1 MTDASEV
8 AIWGTGTPKRNFLFV
23 DDMAEASVFV
33 MALPLIAYRNNTEAM
48 QSHINVGFGS
58 DMTIYEVAH
67 AVGRANGYTWKI
79 TFDAT
84 KPDGAPRKWMD
95 NTRLNGLYWQPK
107 AVLVN
112 GLKRLIRILLAK
124 MGKSP
129 GARLQALLCA
139 VDC

>member
-1 MTDASEV
+1 VTDASEV

-84 KPDGAPRKWMD
+84 KPGGAPRKWMD
-95 NTRLNGLYWQPK
+95 STRLNSLGWQPM

-112 GLKRLIRILLAK
+112 GLKK
-124 MGKSP
+124 SHSVFVGKNGQVTWRWRAGVTLRS
-129 GARLQALLCA
+129 
-139 VDC
+139 